1 MNSLSCDIFSWD
13 GLLVDLIFCSGS
25 RFTDHVLSSQFQN
38 QRSEKAREICT
49 RGLVRFVF
57 SSQTVLIPCWPHQ
70 AQVCNHYFIS
80 LLDSISGKKHKNHSS
95 VFMVNNLVLFFP
107 RFSPARLPT
116 LTKLTCEKPTRR
128 KMQTA
133 CLVTLKDRRMLNEP
147 ILCVFH
153 FFRLKIF
160 SVFCQCSVVGQFKT
174 FGCF

>member
-1 MNSLSCDIFSWD
+1 MGSW
-13 GLLVDLIFCSGS
+13 LTWFFAAVPASQI
-25 RFTDHVLSSQFQN
+25 TYWAPSSKTN
-38 QRSEKAREICT
+38 WKSAGNMYAWLGIA
-49 RGLVRFVF
+49 LRFVF
-57 SSQTVLIPCWPHQ
+57 SSQAVPRWPHQ

-80 LLDSISGKKHKNHSS
+80 LLDSISGKKHENHSS

-116 LTKLTCEKPTRR
+116 LTKLTCERPTRR